1 MGLFKR
7 RAQSPSQRRAGHS
20 ASDRWWLPEAHRSE
34 YVTDRLP
41 TTGEVRVAVVERL
54 PGEMASGDLLRVAEQ
69 ASEILKHHPNEP
81 DILGCAKGLGGYLRG
96 HSGLPAS
103 ELEDLIFRVW
113 LGVGFHLLE
122 DASRAQREGLVH
134 PTIWNAMVV
143 ASMGDREEASD
154 GRVARVYSIA
164 RDGGYS
170 AYRHRLMAEDVFQGC
185 DFSQL

>member
-1 MGLFKR
+1 MS
-7 RAQSPSQRRAGHS
+7 AHS
-20 ASDRWWLPEAHRSE
+20 ASDRWWVPDARLGE
-34 YVTDRLP
+34 YVSDRLP
-41 TTGEVRVAVVERL
+41 TTEEVRVAVVERL
-54 PGEMASGDLLRVAEQ
+54 PGEMASGALLRVAEQ

-81 DILGCAKGLGGYLRG
+81 DIVGCAKGLGGYLRG
-96 HSGLPAS
+96 RSGLPAS

-122 DASRAQREGLVH
+122 DASKAQREGLVH

-143 ASMGDREEASD
+143 ASMGDGEEASD
-154 GRVARVYSIA
+154 GRISRVYSIA

-170 AYRHRLMAEDVFQGC
+170 AYRHRLMAEDVFQAC